1 MMFYFK
7 IMITL
12 KLLYATCLRQGV
24 HKSWA
29 PVCPIVRIV
38 CGGGQYLCVLS
49 MEHAS
54 FHHPVAWTFV
64 VAPRFWK
71 ISGPCIRHDG
81 EC

>member
-1 MMFYFK
+1 MFYDK

-29 PVCPIVRIV
+29 PVVPRVWIVY
-38 CGGGQYLCVLS
+38 GGGLYMWVLC

-54 FHHPVAWTFV
+54 FHHSVAWTFE
-64 VAPRFWK
+64 VAPRFLENLW
-71 ISGPCIRHDG
+71 PLR
-81 EC
+81 